1 MGTSPFYLSFGL
13 FFRSSRSRLFDFLRR
28 REERILFGPLPA
40 GASWE
45 TDAPPTLP
53 VVVVV
58 VPERRRRGGFFISAC
73 SDEVLISG
81 CRADEIV
88 SCLGSV
94 MESADSFGILGTPW
108 FGAASGE
115 GAQWADG
122 RLA

>member
-45 TDAPPTLP
+45 TDAPPTPSLLL
-53 VVVVV
+53 VVVV

-81 CRADEIV
+81 RRADEIV

-94 MESADSFGILGTPW
+94 MESADSFGILGTPS
-108 FGAASGE
+108 FGGASGG
-115 GAQWADG
+115 GAQ
-122 RLA
+122 